1 MCNAFDQLILKI
13 LRLNKPV
20 VHANCGE
27 VISLFLSM
35 SLACDYRII
44 ATHTIFPKPYF
55 ELEALPKGGGAFFLC
70 KMLGYNRAKQLLM
83 SEKKINA
90 LEALDVGIVDRVVP
104 FRGLEETAI
113 QAARDFTRRSL
124 RSLVGVKRLIN
135 YNLKDIEDY
144 LEFESYELLKT
155 INTM

>member
-1 MCNAFDQLILKI
+1 
-13 LRLNKPV
+13 
-20 VHANCGE
+20 
-27 VISLFLSM
+27 
-35 SLACDYRII
+35 
-44 ATHTIFPKPYF
+44 
-55 ELEALPKGGGAFFLC
+55 LEALPKGGGAFFLC

-90 LEALDVGIVDRVVP
+90 LEALDFGIVDRVVP
-104 FRGLEETAI
+104 FRRLEETAI